1 MGITS
6 TDLTIGM
13 TRNAT
18 TTAVLFADEE
28 RPLPPVLFVV
38 DVFGVRERTL
48 EMARHIAEQGYA
60 VLVPH
65 ILYRQGAVGELFEEG
80 MEREAEMGR
89 ANELVSSFTPRNW
102 SDDLPLYLDTLAHN
116 DHTTEEPTRVVGY
129 CMGGTMALRAA
140 VLQPERIARVAG
152 FHPGGLVTRH
162 LDSPHRQLHKVQC
175 PVFMAYA
182 DNDRS
187 MTADGQAA
195 MQAAAEEAGVDFTGV
210 LYEGAEHGFTM
221 SDRLARYDEA
231 ATERHWQDLFAFF
244 SGSADSGAKPTSEK
258 KKK

>member
-18 TTAVLFADEE
+18 TTAVLLADDE

-38 DVFGVRERTL
+38 DVFGVRPRTL
-48 EMARHIAEQGYA
+48 EMAQHIAEQGYA

-65 ILYRQGAVGELFEEG
+65 ILYRQGPADGLFAEG
-80 MEREAEMGR
+80 LDQDATMER

-102 SDDLPLYLDTLAHN
+102 SDDLPLYLDTLTHS
-116 DHTTEEPTRVVGY
+116 DRTTDEPVRVVGY
-129 CMGGTMALRAA
+129 CMGATMGLRAA
-140 VLQPERIARVAG
+140 VLQPERIGRVAG

-162 LDSPHRQLHKVQC
+162 LDSPHRQLDKVRC

-187 MTADGQAA
+187 MTPDGMAA
-195 MQAAAEEAGVDFTGV
+195 MQAGAEEAGLDFTGV
-210 LYEGAEHGFTM
+210 LYEGAEHAFTM
-221 SDRLARYDEA
+221 TDRPARYNEA
-231 ATERHWQDLFAFF
+231 ATERHWGDLFSFF
-244 SGSADSGAKPTSEK
+244 SGERDKA
-258 KKK
+258 